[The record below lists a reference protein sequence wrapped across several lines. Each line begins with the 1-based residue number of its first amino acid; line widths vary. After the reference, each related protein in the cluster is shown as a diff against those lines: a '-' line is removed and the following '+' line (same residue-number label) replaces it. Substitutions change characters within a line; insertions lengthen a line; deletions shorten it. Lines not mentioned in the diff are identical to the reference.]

1 MKKTFFWLLLMMFC
15 AFNTKAQNIEV
26 SQSGRFAVF
35 TLTGDDYAHWLEDAF
50 SNDRQM
56 VQRLSKQLYQ
66 KFNDDFD
73 FIVYVLNEDELL
85 PSFPY
90 YGISSQ
96 VRITD
101 EGVGNRYFDNSKG
114 YGSDGRLF
122 QVLHLPY
129 KNAIESGP
137 FLHEIFHHWGNFAIP
152 TIDFDNEPYGSNG
165 GSHWGVTG
173 GSGKGQLGGFV
184 QSEMKKD
191 GNTYT
196 IPSFGLNA
204 SGGNG
209 VPYNELEL
217 YLMGLIP
224 VSEVSP
230 FSVFRHI
237 NSYSWDKTS
246 RTFTIV
252 ADDVQTY
259 TPQRL
264 ESELGKRVPD
274 YTTSQKEFNAMFV
287 VLTLNPLTN
296 AQIKHYDEAI
306 ERFCRVGDDGQS
318 WLYNFYEATGGRAK
332 FLCGDLHE
340 SVKGDAI
347 RIISPNTNTPAL
359 EMYSTYS
366 IEWNASVSGNVKIQ
380 LMRDGAPVKTI
391 ASNIPA
397 LAGKYEWIVDL
408 DGSPNYTNYYIKVT
422 SENNGQVYAESAKF
436 NVKVPDS
443 EICSINGH
451 VYDFAGKPVSG
462 AWVTSGSKL
471 PSIDCSFEDAGNS
484 GYMVSPYQTKI
495 EFQPSNKVINQFSFR
510 VFTNQPTLVDGLTTG
525 IINKDQEIL
534 YSVDL
539 TADQVKS
546 SLWTE
551 VDIPEG
557 LIVTPGETYYIF
569 LYDNNADYNTLACY
583 FAFVGKDDASK
594 YCYRVTTSDG
604 VATKTNST
612 GAYSLRQSLNWSGK
626 LRAFADGMNFSPI
639 DIQPLAASAYNIDFY
654 DNVTLNTISVTAI
667 KTEFFTNETIN
678 KTFFTVTGNYSNGK
692 AVKLSQDDFTIS
704 PTSFATAGTHSI
716 TITSGDK
723 SAYVSVKIEA
733 PKLDYIAVTPP
744 TKNTY
749 FVGDAFDKSGMV
761 VTAYYDNNT
770 TADVTSQCTLSG
782 FDSETAGTKTVTAT
796 FDGKSATFS
805 VTIKTPEIVD
815 YTFVSPSKTTYQIGE
830 EFSNAGFSLVANYEN
845 GVSVNVTDQCAISGF
860 QASKA
865 GKFELTF
872 TYKDFVKVIQ
882 YEVEEP
888 KLDYIAVTPPTKT
901 TYFVGDAFEKSGMVV
916 TAHYDNNTT
925 ADVTSQC
932 TLSGFDSETAGSK
945 TVTAT
950 FDGKSAT
957 FSVTIKTPEI
967 VDYTFVS
974 PSKTTYQ

>member
-35 TLTGDDYAHWLEDAF
+35 TLTDDDYAHWLEDAF

-101 EGVGNRYFDNSKG
+101 EGVGNRYFDNSKD

-173 GSGKGQLGGFV
+173 GSGRGQLGGFV

-237 NSYSWDKTS
+237 NSYSWDNTS

-264 ESELGKRVPD
+264 ESELGKRIPD

-296 AQIKHYDEAI
+296 AQIKHYDETI
-306 ERFCRVGDDGQS
+306 ERFCRVGDDGQI

-359 EMYSTYS
+359 EMYSTCS
-366 IEWNASVSGNVKIQ
+366 IEWNASVSGDVKIQ

-510 VFTNQPTLVDGLTTG
+510 VFTNQPTLVDGLSAG

-612 GAYSLRQSLNWSGK
+612 GAYSLRQSLNWSGE

-678 KTFFTVTGNYSNGK
+678 KTFFTVTGNYSNGN

-744 TKNTY
+744 TKTTY
-749 FVGDAFDKSGMV
+749 FVGKTVDISGMV

-860 QASKA
+860 QASEA

-872 TYKDFVKVIQ
+872 IYKDFVKVIQ
-882 YEVEEP
+882 YEVESTENQQQEDPQQEDP
-888 KLDYIAVTPPTKT
+888 KTAVENIAQNNVRIWSYDRNIHIENYVGKVYIFDLGGRLVSTFTTDDSSTEFTLPNTGIYIVKT
-901 TYFVGDAFEKSGMVV
+901 MVV
-916 TAHYDNNTT
+916 TA
-925 ADVTSQC
+925 
-932 TLSGFDSETAGSK
+932 K
-945 TVTAT
+945 
-950 FDGKSAT
+950 
-957 FSVTIKTPEI
+957 
-967 VDYTFVS
+967 VS
-974 PSKTTYQ
+974 LQN